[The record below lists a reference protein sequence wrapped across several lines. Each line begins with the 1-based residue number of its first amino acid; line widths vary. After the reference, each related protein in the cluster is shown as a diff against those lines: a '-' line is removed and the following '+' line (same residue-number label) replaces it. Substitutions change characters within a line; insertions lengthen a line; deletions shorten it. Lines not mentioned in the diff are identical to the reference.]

1 MSHYSILY
9 LWKKPP
15 ASLLIIRFWI
25 DSLPFN
31 MYCTKQSEML
41 NPHVLLFIHLPLQW
55 VMRGWLCILHMSTT
69 TPLQIKGK
77 NTVATWHTGR
87 TQTPTRSQDDR
98 QRKMNGR
105 LATLY
110 LQWLGLGTG
119 GHWETVWELRWQWTV
134 LVDTMWVGVALG
146 WGEGLRRV
154 TVKLKIGWETDR
166 DRLTICVLVAIS
178 WGKEEKQ
185 KRKERQKGGR

>member
-1 MSHYSILY
+1 MEKASSIPSNYTFLN
-9 LWKKPP
+9 
-15 ASLLIIRFWI
+15 RFSSI
-25 DSLPFN
+25 
-31 MYCTKQSEML
+31 Q
-41 NPHVLLFIHLPLQW
+41 HVLYQTKWNVESTSCCSFICPCSESWEDGCVSYTW
-55 VMRGWLCILHMSTT
+55 VWQHPSKSRVC
-69 TPLQIKGK
+69 K

-87 TQTPTRSQDDR
+87 THTPTRSQDDR

-119 GHWETVWELRWQWTV
+119 GHWETVWELRWQWTM